1 MYIDER
7 KDLFRNSGNRSNPY
21 RIMLILLVIV
31 VLVAIL
37 RDYASGEIWPPFVPT
52 PTPTR
57 TVNSFITEGET
68 HFQAG
73 DLAKA
78 IESFNK
84 ALVLEPNN
92 TAVRVELA
100 RILTYSSSSLT
111 TDQERRDALN
121 QALSVIDIA
130 KEAEPTNADVLA
142 VRAFVL
148 SWLSNPSLSGEMSED
163 YLNQAEAEALAAI
176 QLDPTNALAKAYYAE
191 VLIDQY
197 KLTQAQDYIAQAR
210 ENGEHLMDVRRVQAY
225 IYEILGEYNLAI
237 EWYQKAIEVTPNL
250 TFLYIRAGVLHRYLR
265 QYDIALELFEK
276 AVNLNQQLGIQ
287 DPIPYMAIANTYIR
301 QGEAM
306 AASRNAYRALEI
318 NPYNPDTY
326 GQVGVIYHRARNYEG
341 ALLAL
346 RCAVEGCTA
355 EQTCLAREED
365 PCESQIETSPLPLS
379 DSTVLYYYTYG
390 SVLAGLHRDGLD
402 DYCDTAAKVFQQVR
416 AMYSDDETIMAI
428 VIPSENI
435 CRINPGETYPTAT
448 PLPTV
453 EGTPTPAPTET
464 PFVIPTPT
472 LPTP

>member
-7 KDLFRNSGNRSNPY
+7 KNLFRNSGNGSNPY

-31 VLVAIL
+31 VLVAVL

-57 TVNSFITEGET
+57 TVNSFLIEGET

-73 DLAKA
+73 DLTKA

-100 RILTYSSSSLT
+100 RILTYASASLT
-111 TDQERRDALN
+111 TDQERRDSLN
-121 QALSVIDIA
+121 QALAVIDAA
-130 KEAEPTNADVLA
+130 KESEPTNANVLA
-142 VRAFVL
+142 MRAFVL
-148 SWLSNPSLSGEMSED
+148 SWLSNPSLSGEMAED
-163 YLNQAEAEALAAI
+163 YRNQAEAEALAAI
-176 QLDPTNALAKAYYAE
+176 QLDSANALAKAYYAE

-197 KLTQAQDYIAQAR
+197 KLAQAQDYIAQAR
-210 ENGEHLMDVRRVQAY
+210 SNGDDLMDVRRVQAY

-250 TFLYIRAGVLHRYLR
+250 TFLYIRTGVLYRFLQ
-265 QYDIALELFEK
+265 QYDIALELFAK
-276 AVNLNQQLGIQ
+276 AVSLNQQLGIQ

-301 QGEAM
+301 SGEAM

-346 RCAVEGCTA
+346 RCAVEGCTV
-355 EQTCLAREED
+355 EETCLAREED
-365 PCESQIETSPLPLS
+365 PCDSRIETNPLPLS

-402 DYCDTAAKVFQQVR
+402 DYCDTAAKVFQQIR
-416 AMYSDDETIMAI
+416 AMYSDNETIMAI

-435 CRINPGETYPTAT
+435 CRISPGEIYPTAT
-448 PLPTV
+448 PLPTL
-453 EGTPTPAPTET
+453 EGTATPVPTET
-464 PFVIPTPT
+464 PFIIPTPV

>member
-31 VLVAIL
+31 VLVAVL
-37 RDYASGEIWPPFVPT
+37 RDYASGEIWPPFIPT

-68 HFQAG
+68 HFLAG
-73 DLAKA
+73 DLNKA

-142 VRAFVL
+142 MRAFVL
-148 SWLSNPSLSGEMSED
+148 SWLSNPTLSGEMSED
-163 YLNQAEAEALAAI
+163 YRNQAEAEALAAI
-176 QLDPTNALAKAYYAE
+176 QLDADNALAKAYYAE

-197 KLTQAQDYIAQAR
+197 KLVQAQDYIAQAR
-210 ENGEHLMDVRRVQAY
+210 TNGEDLMDVRRIQAY
-225 IYEILGEYNLAI
+225 IYEVFGEYNLAI
-237 EWYQKAIEVTPNL
+237 EWYQKAIEITPNL
-250 TFLYIRAGVLHRYLR
+250 TFLYIRTGVLYRFLQ
-265 QYDIALELFEK
+265 QYPIALEFFVK

-301 QGEAM
+301 DGEAM

-346 RCAVEGCTA
+346 RCAVEGCTR
-355 EQTCLAREED
+355 EETCLAREED
-365 PCESQIETSPLPLS
+365 PCESQIATSALPLS

-402 DYCDTAAKVFQQVR
+402 DYCDTAARVFQQIR
-416 AMYSDDETIMAI
+416 GMYSDNETIMAI

-435 CRINPGETYPTAT
+435 CRISPGETYPTAT
-448 PLPTV
+448 PLPTL
-453 EGTPTPAPTET
+453 EGTATPSPTET
-464 PFVIPTPT
+464 PFVIPTPI

>member
-7 KDLFRNSGNRSNPY
+7 KNLFRNPRGSSNPY
-21 RIMLILLVIV
+21 FIMAILLVV
-31 VLVAIL
+31 VALIAVVRAF
-37 RDYASGEIWPPFVPT
+37 AQGEIWPPFIPT

-73 DLAKA
+73 NLAKA

-148 SWLSNPSLSGEMSED
+148 NWLSNPSLSGEMSED

-176 QLDPTNALAKAYYAE
+176 QLDSTNALAKAYYAE
-191 VLIDQY
+191 ILIDQY

-210 ENGEHLMDVRRVQAY
+210 SNGEHLMDVRRVQAY
-225 IYEILGEYNLAI
+225 IYEVLGEYNLAI
-237 EWYQKAIEVTPNL
+237 EWYKKAIEVTPNL
-250 TFLYIRAGVLHRYLR
+250 TFLYIRTGVLYRYLP
-265 QYDIALELFEK
+265 QYDTALEFFAK
-276 AVNLNQQLGIQ
+276 AVSLNQQLGIQ

-341 ALLAL
+341 AIPAL
-346 RCAVEGCTA
+346 ECVADGCSPALSCEVRQCDEGV
-355 EQTCLAREED
+355 D
-365 PCESQIETSPLPLS
+365 PQITINPLPLTS
-379 DSTVLYYYTYG
+379 STLEYYLYYT
-390 SVLAGLHRDGLD
+390 SALAGMHRTGD
-402 DYCDTAAKVFQQVR
+402 DYCER
-416 AMYSDDETIMAI
+416 ARPHLRQLRSQFPDEPV
-428 VIPSENI
+428 VIQLVQANEDI
-435 CRINPGETYPTAT
+435 CGFASP
-448 PLPTV
+448 
-453 EGTPTPAPTET
+453 
-464 PFVIPTPT
+464 
-472 LPTP
+472 